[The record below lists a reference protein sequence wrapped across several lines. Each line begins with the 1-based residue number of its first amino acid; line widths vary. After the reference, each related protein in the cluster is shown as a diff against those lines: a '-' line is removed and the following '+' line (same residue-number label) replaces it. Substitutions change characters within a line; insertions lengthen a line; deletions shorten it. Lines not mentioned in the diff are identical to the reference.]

1 MEQKKSPQKDY
12 RKQSSQYFLLGLI
25 VALSSTLLAFEYR
38 TVNDV
43 IPESLSFD
51 DGIIYEPEVLKCDYP
66 SSKKGSRPTPKPK
79 VIDLRVITE
88 PVTTTI
94 EPVKKT
100 VVVVNTDTSF
110 WAPEPPVQ
118 EEEPIYIAEI
128 MPSFKGG
135 EIALYEFLGKNMR
148 YPAMASG
155 ENLEAKIY
163 VQFVINKDGS
173 ISDTEVLRGQGFG
186 FDKEALRVINAMPN
200 WNPGKQGGK
209 NVRVKYVIPIIFTL
223 L

>member
-1 MEQKKSPQKDY
+1 MEQKKAAQKDY
-12 RKQSSQYFLLGLI
+12 RKQSSQYFLIGLI

-38 TVNDV
+38 TETITNVEV
-43 IPESLSFD
+43 IDFD
-51 DGIIYEPEVLKCDYP
+51 NGVIYEPETAKIITLPV
-66 SSKKGSRPTPKPK
+66 KKEVKQVVK
-79 VIDLRVITE
+79 VKKVDLRVINE
-88 PVTTTI
+88 PLPNTV
-94 EPVKKT
+94 EPIKQKQI
-100 VVVVNTDTSF
+100 VVSVDTSF
-110 WAPEPPVQ
+110 WEPEPIVKDDV
-118 EEEPIYIAEI
+118 PIYIAEI

-135 EIALYEFLGKNMR
+135 EKALYEFLANNMR
-148 YPAMASG
+148 YPTMASG

-173 ISDTEVLRGQGFG
+173 ISDTEVLRGEGFG
-186 FDKEALRVINAMPN
+186 FDEEAKRVINAMPN